1 MPTYVAMSN
10 LVSLLIEARRVLF
23 LSQGSFGELLGS
35 SRRTGQRWEGS
46 GSYPTRQQLAQLATL
61 LYPKDAG
68 LAAKVAEAAGTS
80 VQALGLVAPPAPPP
94 PPPAPPP
101 TDDVVDAVVCAAA
114 EAMNVMPREVRPA
127 LLAAFARARRLGLG
141 FEAIEKALGGGAPR
155 ATTSTPDASK
165 SRRR

>member
-1 MPTYVAMSN
+1 MSD
-10 LVSLLIEARRVLF
+10 LVPLLIEARRVLS

-46 GSYPTRQQLAQLATL
+46 GSFPTDEQLAHLATL

-68 LAAKVAEAAGTS
+68 LAAQVAKAAGTS
-80 VQALGLVAPPAPPP
+80 VQALGLVPPPP
-94 PPPAPPP
+94 PPPAPPS

-114 EAMNVMPREVRPA
+114 EAMNVMPRDVRPG
-127 LLAAFARARRLGLG
+127 LIAAFARARRLGLT
-141 FEAIEKALGGGAPR
+141 FEAIEKALGGGAPS
-155 ATTSTPDASK
+155 ATPPTPDATK